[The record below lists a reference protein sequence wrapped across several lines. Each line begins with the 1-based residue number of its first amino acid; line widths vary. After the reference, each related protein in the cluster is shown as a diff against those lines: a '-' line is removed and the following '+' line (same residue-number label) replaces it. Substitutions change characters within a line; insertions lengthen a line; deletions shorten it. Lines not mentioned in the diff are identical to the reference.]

1 MDYLVFIQL
10 LGNFGFPIAVTMF
23 LLVKFD
29 KKLDKLEE
37 AVYSLPQSAD
47 KLKEKKKS

>member
-37 AVYSLPQSAD
+37 AVYSLPQSSH

>member
-37 AVYSLPQSAD
+37 AVYSLPQAQG
-47 KLKEKKKS
+47 KAKKKS